1 MAFILD
7 ITDDSDVQ
15 EIESSGSIGRGFR
28 NLANES
34 TASLGLTEPLSVLSS
49 SIDAVLNQDA
59 TGATDGAN
67 HLKFLTAKVY
77 NNREAIGKVW
87 TSTQTFYGNKQ
98 FKHPITGSLNG
109 NAATSTTLETA
120 RTIGGVS
127 FDGSANINLP
137 GVNAD
142 QTNHKLSWA
151 GNAATATSASHA
163 STASLLSTARTIG
176 GVSFDGSANIN
187 LPGVNSQGNQNTSG
201 TSEFTN
207 LVNSSTAAAKSGLQF
222 TFDAAAGTLTITD
235 KATRTTLT
243 LRKD

>member
-28 NLANES
+28 NLANDS

-137 GVNAD
+137 GVN
-142 QTNHKLSWA
+142 
-151 GNAATATSASHA
+151 
-163 STASLLSTARTIG
+163 
-176 GVSFDGSANIN
+176 
-187 LPGVNSQGNQNTSG
+187 SQGNQNTSG

-235 KATRTTLT
+235 KATRTTFT

>member
-127 FDGSANINLP
+127 FDGSADINLP
-137 GVNAD
+137 GVN
-142 QTNHKLSWA
+142 T
-151 GNAATATSASHA
+151 T
-163 STASLLSTARTIG
+163 
-176 GVSFDGSANIN
+176 
-187 LPGVNSQGNQNTSG
+187 GNQNTSG

-222 TFDAAAGTLTITD
+222 TFDSAAGTLTITD
-235 KATRTTLT
+235 KATRTTFT